1 MGGLLD
7 KANAAKEPET
17 DIKSVEPEPVVQE
30 KAAPASK
37 AASPSKAT
45 PAMSSASG
53 SPDNATKLNLA
64 GWVIILVGAILSLQG
79 GSWGFAV
86 VAVVLILGIGAI
98 VQADRMR
105 GSVSKPKLYGSIV
118 VALLIATTPYAAVML
133 VPTNASMAISEVEL
147 NEETDELSFKV
158 RGTMSSVDVSI
169 EADGVEMWTG
179 SGDVSN
185 DMKKFKV
192 PLADFFAGNG
202 ENHAGTEVVEYIIKG
217 AGSNGQEGEIKI
229 PSRFTTR
236 EAQDAGV
243 RIAELHDSNDA
254 EEYVGITMEIL
265 VGLLSPNED
274 AVDGGGFSAVGLRPM
289 NADYQVQVTVSGGE
303 TWTESLISVDGDMAT
318 WSPQGGGTGSGSTAG
333 WFGLTGSGTDNSG
346 VFYLDKSEFYEG
358 AGCYTFTVDI
368 TNTLGDQS
376 VFTSE
381 YSWNIDLSSGERDS
395 NNDPVRPKGDGVTT
409 TC

>member
-17 DIKSVEPEPVVQE
+17 EAPAEPAPVKA
-30 KAAPASK
+30 KAANTNS
-37 AASPSKAT
+37 SPQDGGLLTKSD
-45 PAMSSASG
+45 ASG
-53 SPDNATKLNLA
+53 SPDVATKISLA

-79 GSWGFAV
+79 GAWGLAV
-86 VAVVLILGIGAI
+86 VAIVLVVGIGAI
-98 VQADRMR
+98 VQAERMT
-105 GSVSKPKLYGSIV
+105 GSINQVKLGASIV

-147 NEETDELSFKV
+147 NEDTNELSFKV

-169 EADGVEMWTG
+169 EADGVEMWTD

-202 ENHAGTEVVEYIIKG
+202 EDYAGNEAVEYVIKG
-217 AGSNGQEGEIKI
+217 VGSNGQEGEIKI
-229 PSRFTTR
+229 PTRFTTR

-254 EEYVGITMEIL
+254 DEYVGITMEIL
-265 VGLLSPNED
+265 VGLLGPNED
-274 AVDGGGFSAVGLRPM
+274 AENGGGFSAVGLRPM
-289 NADYQVQVTVSGGE
+289 SADYQVQVTVSGGD
-303 TWTESLISVDGDMAT
+303 TWTESLITVDGDMAT
-318 WSPQGGGTGSGSTAG
+318 WAPQGGGTGSGSTAG

-346 VFYLDKSEFYEG
+346 VYYLEKSEFYTS

-376 VFTSE
+376 VYTSE
-381 YSWNIDLSSGERDS
+381 FSWNIDLKSGDGENS
-395 NNDPVRPKGDGVTT
+395 VPKGEGVGA

>member
-7 KANAAKEPET
+7 KANATKDADADEKTAEP
-17 DIKSVEPEPVVQE
+17 KPVVVSATA
-30 KAAPASK
+30 KDTPSHKTSNVSSPA
-37 AASPSKAT
+37 
-45 PAMSSASG
+45 G
-53 SPDNATKLNLA
+53 SPDTATKINLA
-64 GWVIILVGAILSLQG
+64 GWVIVLLGAILSLQG
-79 GSWGFAV
+79 GAWGFAV
-86 VAVVLILGIGAI
+86 VAVVLVVGIGAI

-105 GSVSKPKLYGSIV
+105 GSVNKPKLYGSVV

-147 NEETDELSFKV
+147 DEETDELSFKV

-169 EADGVEMWTG
+169 EADGVEMWTS

-192 PLADFFAGNG
+192 SLSEFFAGNG
-202 ENHAGTEVVEYIIKG
+202 ENYAGNEAVEYVIKG
-217 AGSNGQEGEIKI
+217 EGSNGQTGEINI

-236 EAQDAGV
+236 EAQNAGV

-254 EEYVGITMEIL
+254 EEYAGITMEIL
-265 VGLLSPNED
+265 VGLLGPTED
-274 AVDGGGFSAVGLRPM
+274 AENGGGFSAVGLCPM
-289 NADYQVQVTVSGGE
+289 NADYQIQVAVSGGDA
-303 TWTESLISVDGDMAT
+303 WSESLISVNGDMAT
-318 WSPQGGGTGSGSTAG
+318 WAPQSGGSGSGSTAG

-346 VFYLDKSEFYEG
+346 IFYLDKSEFYTTD
-358 AGCYTFTVDI
+358 GCYTFTVDI
-368 TNTLGDQS
+368 TNELGDQT

-381 YSWNIDLSSGERDS
+381 YSWNIDLSSGDGENS
-395 NNDPVRPKGDGVTT
+395 LAKGDGVGT

>member
-7 KANAAKEPET
+7 RMNATKEPEPSSG
-17 DIKSVEPEPVVQE
+17 DAEPEPVT
-30 KAAPASK
+30 ASSSTNPPAHKS
-37 AASPSKAT
+37 AGNPT
-45 PAMSSASG
+45 PSG
-53 SPDNATKLNLA
+53 SPDAATKVSLA

-79 GSWGFAV
+79 GAWGFVV
-86 VAVVLILGIGAI
+86 VAIVLILGIGAI
-98 VQADRMR
+98 VQGERMR
-105 GSVSKPKLYGSIV
+105 GRINQVKLGASIV

-147 NEETDELSFKV
+147 NEETNELSFKV
-158 RGTMSSVDVSI
+158 RGTMASVDVSI
-169 EADGVEMWTG
+169 EADGVEMWKST
-179 SGDVSN
+179 GDVNN

-192 PLADFFAGNG
+192 PLSDIFAGNG
-202 ENHAGTEVVEYIIKG
+202 ENHAGTKLVEYVIKG
-217 AGSNGQEGEIKI
+217 EGSNGQSSEIEI

-236 EAQDAGV
+236 EAQNAGV

-274 AVDGGGFSAVGLRPM
+274 AENGGGFSAVGLRPM
-289 NADYQVQVTVSGGE
+289 NADYQIQVTVTGE
-303 TWTESLISVDGDMAT
+303 GESWSESLISVDGDMAT
-318 WSPQGGGTGSGSTAG
+318 WAPQSGGTGSGSTAG

-346 VFYLDKSEFYEG
+346 VYYLDKSEFYAG
-358 AGCYTFTVDI
+358 QGCYTFTVDI
-368 TNTLGDQS
+368 TNILGDQT

-381 YSWNIDLSSGERDS
+381 YSWDIDLSSGERDS
-395 NNDPVRPKGDGVTT
+395 NNNPTTPKGEGVGA

>member
-7 KANAAKEPET
+7 KANATKDTDDAK
-17 DIKSVEPEPVVQE
+17 VAEPEPVVAAATSADPPAHK
-30 KAAPASK
+30 KAGAPAS
-37 AASPSKAT
+37 AGA
-45 PAMSSASG
+45 
-53 SPDNATKLNLA
+53 PDTATKVNLA
-64 GWVIILVGAILSLQG
+64 GWVIILLGAILSLQG
-79 GSWGFAV
+79 GAWGFAV
-86 VAVVLILGIGAI
+86 VAVVLVAGIGAI

-105 GSVSKPKLYGSIV
+105 GSVNKPKLYGSII

-147 NEETDELSFKV
+147 DEETNELSFKV

-169 EADGVEMWTG
+169 EADGVEMWSG

-192 PLADFFAGNG
+192 PLSEFFAGNG
-202 ENHAGTEVVEYIIKG
+202 ENYAGNEAVEYVIKG
-217 AGSNGQEGEIKI
+217 EGSNGQTGEINI

-236 EAQDAGV
+236 EAQNAGV

-265 VGLLSPNED
+265 VGLLGPNED
-274 AVDGGGFSAVGLRPM
+274 AENGGGFSAVGLRPM
-289 NADYQVQVTVSGGE
+289 KADYQVQVSVSGEGE
-303 TWTESLISVDGDMAT
+303 SWSESLISVDGDMAT
-318 WSPQGGGTGSGSTAG
+318 WAPQSGGSGSGSTAG

-346 VFYLDKSEFYEG
+346 VFYLDKNEFYAG
-358 AGCYTFTVDI
+358 QGCYTFTVDI
-368 TNTLGDQS
+368 TNTLGDQT

-381 YSWNIDLSSGERDS
+381 YSWDIDLTSGERDD
-395 NNDPVRPKGDGVTT
+395 NNNPTTAKGEGVGA

>member
-7 KANAAKEPET
+7 KANAAKDTEPTE
-17 DIKSVEPEPVVQE
+17 EPAPVKVDTTAS
-30 KAAPASK
+30 AAPAATSSTK
-37 AASPSKAT
+37 APT
-45 PAMSSASG
+45 PDGA
-53 SPDNATKLNLA
+53 DNAMKVSLA

-79 GSWGFAV
+79 GAWGFAV
-86 VAVVLILGIGAI
+86 VAIVLVAGIGAI
-98 VQADRMR
+98 VQGERMK
-105 GSVSKPKLYGSIV
+105 GDINQVKLGASVV

-147 NEETDELSFKV
+147 NEDTDELSFKV

-169 EADGVEMWTG
+169 EADGVEMWTA

-202 ENHAGTEVVEYIIKG
+202 EDYAGNEVVEYVIKG
-217 AGSNGQEGEIKI
+217 VGSNGQEGEIKI
-229 PSRFTTR
+229 PTRFTTR
-236 EAQDAGV
+236 EAQNAGV

-254 EEYVGITMEIL
+254 DEYVGITMELL
-265 VGLLSPNED
+265 VGLLGPNED
-274 AVDGGGFSAVGLRPM
+274 AENGGGFSAVGLRPM
-289 NADYQVQVTVSGGE
+289 SADYQVQVTVTGGM
-303 TWTESLISVDGDMAT
+303 TWTESLITVNGDMAT
-318 WSPQGGGTGSGSTAG
+318 WAPQSGGSGSGSTAG
-333 WFGLTGSGTDNSG
+333 WFGLTGSGTDNAG
-346 VFYLDKSEFYEG
+346 VFYLDKSEFYDG
-358 AGCYTFTVDI
+358 PDDYTFTVEI

-381 YSWNIDLSSGERDS
+381 FCWNIDLSSGDQQAS
-395 NNDPVRPKGDGVTT
+395 PTVPKGDGVGA

>member
-7 KANAAKEPET
+7 KANAAKDTEPTE
-17 DIKSVEPEPVVQE
+17 EPAPVKVNTTATAAQ
-30 KAAPASK
+30 AAPTSTKAS
-37 AASPSKAT
+37 T
-45 PAMSSASG
+45 PNG
-53 SPDNATKLNLA
+53 GDNAMKVSLA

-79 GSWGFAV
+79 GAWGFAV
-86 VAVVLILGIGAI
+86 VAIVLVAGIGAI
-98 VQADRMR
+98 VQGERMK
-105 GSVSKPKLYGSIV
+105 GDINQVKLGASVV

-169 EADGVEMWTG
+169 EADGVEMWTA

-192 PLADFFAGNG
+192 PLTDFFAGNG
-202 ENHAGTEVVEYIIKG
+202 EDYAGNEVVEYVIKG
-217 AGSNGQEGEIKI
+217 VGSNGQEGEIKI
-229 PSRFTTR
+229 PTRFTTR
-236 EAQDAGV
+236 EAQNAGV

-254 EEYVGITMEIL
+254 DEYVGITMELL
-265 VGLLSPNED
+265 VGLLGPNED
-274 AVDGGGFSAVGLRPM
+274 AENGGGFSAVGLRPM
-289 NADYQVQVTVSGGE
+289 SADYQVQVTVTGGM
-303 TWTESLISVDGDMAT
+303 TWTESLITVNGDMAT
-318 WSPQGGGTGSGSTAG
+318 WAPQSGGTGSGSTAG
-333 WFGLTGSGTDNSG
+333 WFGLTGSGTDNAG
-346 VFYLDKSEFYEG
+346 VFYLDKSEFYDG
-358 AGCYTFTVDI
+358 PDDYTFTVEI

-381 YSWNIDLSSGERDS
+381 FCWNIDLSSGDQQAS
-395 NNDPVRPKGDGVTT
+395 PTVPKGDGVGA

>member
-17 DIKSVEPEPVVQE
+17 DMKTVEPEPVVQE
-30 KAAPASK
+30 KSAPVFKPAPAK
-37 AASPSKAT
+37 
-45 PAMSSASG
+45 SSASG

-217 AGSNGQEGEIKI
+217 VGSNGQEGEIKI

-274 AVDGGGFSAVGLRPM
+274 AVDGGGQPGFPS
-289 NADYQVQVTVSGGE
+289 
-303 TWTESLISVDGDMAT
+303 
-318 WSPQGGGTGSGSTAG
+318 
-333 WFGLTGSGTDNSG
+333 
-346 VFYLDKSEFYEG
+346 
-358 AGCYTFTVDI
+358 
-368 TNTLGDQS
+368 
-376 VFTSE
+376 
-381 YSWNIDLSSGERDS
+381 
-395 NNDPVRPKGDGVTT
+395 
-409 TC
+409 